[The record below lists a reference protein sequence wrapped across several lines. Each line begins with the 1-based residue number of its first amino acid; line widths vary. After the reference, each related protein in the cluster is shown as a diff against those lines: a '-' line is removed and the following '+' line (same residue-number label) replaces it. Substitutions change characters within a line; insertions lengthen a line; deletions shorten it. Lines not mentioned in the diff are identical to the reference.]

1 MPGDFF
7 IFDLDGNLLETWGTP
22 GPGDGQFDLTDPQD
36 GDAGAVLFAP
46 DGSFFVADTFNARIQ
61 EFDKDRN
68 FVRSWGTR
76 GTGDGQFLAP
86 VGMAFDA
93 QGNLLISDV
102 LRNNVQRFSP
112 DGAFLGV
119 FGGPG
124 NGPGEFKS
132 PLMITIAADGAVWIA
147 DGGNNRVQVFNP
159 DGSFKFAIGQAG
171 QDGSVNL
178 NFPSQVAFDRDGNAF
193 VTDQNNNL
201 VRVFDSQGR
210 FIYQF
215 GGIGN
220 GDGQFNAAGSIAIYR
235 GTTVFVV
242 DWHGNRLEKFKV
254 VGPFPPPAAET
265 PAA

>member
-1 MPGDFF
+1 
-7 IFDLDGNLLETWGTP
+7 
-22 GPGDGQFDLTDPQD
+22 
-36 GDAGAVLFAP
+36 
-46 DGSFFVADTFNARIQ
+46 
-61 EFDKDRN
+61 
-68 FVRSWGTR
+68 
-76 GTGDGQFLAP
+76 
-86 VGMAFDA
+86 
-93 QGNLLISDV
+93 
-102 LRNNVQRFSP
+102 
-112 DGAFLGV
+112 
-119 FGGPG
+119 
-124 NGPGEFKS
+124 
-132 PLMITIAADGAVWIA
+132 MITIAADGAVWIA